1 MDAFT
6 LDQFSVFVAV
16 IEQGG
21 FAAAARKLNRA
32 QSAITY
38 AIQRLEEQSGV
49 ELFDRSGYR
58 PVLTEAGAALLPRA
72 RRVLEALVDYQQQA
86 HGIAGGL
93 EAELSLVVD
102 MLAPMAPLAGAL
114 REMQTAFPTVQV
126 RMAVESLGATSQ
138 ALARGEAD
146 LGLLL
151 ELELAPL
158 AEFETNRYGEADLV
172 AVAAPDHPLAKLPAP
187 IASDLLRDHIQ
198 LVLASKAAVQGERD
212 SGVHA
217 TNRWYLTD
225 IAAKRVLLLSGAGW
239 GSMPR
244 HLVAEDLAAGR
255 LIALEPDRWEG
266 SDRMPSLPAVIAHR
280 KDKSLGPAGRWLF
293 ERLKRDEIRSSR
305 ETTARGAIR
314 FEE

>member
-1 MDAFT
+1 MEMDAFS
-6 LDQFSVFVAV
+6 LDQFAVFVAV

-32 QSAITY
+32 QSAVTY

-49 ELFDRSGYR
+49 KLFDRSGYR
-58 PVLTEAGAALLPRA
+58 PVLTDAGAALLPRA

-102 MLAPMAPLAGAL
+102 MLAPMAPLAAAL
-114 REMQTAFPTVQV
+114 REMQTVFPTVQV
-126 RMAVESLGATSQ
+126 RIDVESLGATSQ
-138 ALARGEAD
+138 VLARGEAD

-151 ELELAPL
+151 EVVPM

-172 AVAAPDHPLAKLPAP
+172 AVAAPDHPLAKLPPP
-187 IASDLLRDHIQ
+187 IASDLLRDHVQ
-198 LVLASKAAVQGERD
+198 LVLASNAAVQGERD
-212 SGVHA
+212 AGVHA

-244 HLVAEDLAAGR
+244 HLVAEDLDAGR
-255 LIALEPDRWEG
+255 LVALQPDRWEG
-266 SDRMPSLPAVIAHR
+266 SDRMPSLAAVIAHR
-280 KDKSLGPAGRWLF
+280 KDVALGPAGRWLF
-293 ERLKRDEIRSSR
+293 QRLALEAPPRRHE
-305 ETTARGAIR
+305 
-314 FEE
+314 